1 MLKCHIFRKK
11 SKLKEELFAVKAS
24 DHLEVLKKQVGSTV
38 KLEYVTETDGTCTV
52 TSLQ

>member
-1 MLKCHIFRKK
+1 MLEGR
-11 SKLKEELFAVKAS
+11 EELFAVKAA

>member
-1 MLKCHIFRKK
+1 MDGNTYYYLMLEGR
-11 SKLKEELFAVKAS
+11 EELFAVKAS